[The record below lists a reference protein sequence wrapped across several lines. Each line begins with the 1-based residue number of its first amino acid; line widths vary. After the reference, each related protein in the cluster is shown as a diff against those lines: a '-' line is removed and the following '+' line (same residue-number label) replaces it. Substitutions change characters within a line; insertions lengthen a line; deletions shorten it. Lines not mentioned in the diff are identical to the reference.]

1 MEGEKT
7 IRPGEKLS
15 SYPARI
21 VAFIQI
27 LHRECSH
34 RYGTLLFDRDCLRAV
49 QIGPRFCP
57 SIPTGRTV
65 EAYVRMILRL

>member
-1 MEGEKT
+1 MSKNPKIKKKKKKKVEGEKT

-27 LHRECSH
+27 LHRVYSH
-34 RYGTLLFDRDCLRAV
+34 RY
-49 QIGPRFCP
+49 P
-57 SIPTGRTV
+57 SI
-65 EAYVRMILRL
+65 